1 MLLCVL
7 RSAKRVHPEDDAM
20 TRVRPSRFAWI
31 GHNEAL
37 VGLLMLCP
45 VFVALIVLRIWPAGL
60 ALAHSLSSDDPAR
73 WIDFST
79 FEYLFQDPTFL
90 NSLYRTAIFSI
101 IINPVQILIALALA
115 LMMNNHIAKGGLWR
129 TLILLPVVIP
139 QSISAVIWGV
149 ALRPDGPIN
158 AMLAAVGLPQQGFL
172 TSTTQAMPSIMLIVS
187 WVGCGYW
194 MTFLIAG
201 LKDIPTSLY
210 EAARL
215 DGAGRWQQLWHITL
229 PMLRR
234 PLLFVLVA
242 DTVANFL
249 VFAPVQILTGGGP
262 EETTNLIMT
271 EIFTRTFV
279 YGDDKG
285 GAAATVILVA
295 VVLVVVLI
303 QFRMMRGRGA

>member
-1 MLLCVL
+1 
-7 RSAKRVHPEDDAM
+7 M

-45 VFVALIVLRIWPAGL
+45 VFIALIVLRIWPAAI
-60 ALAHSLSSDDPAR
+60 ALGQSLSSEEPGR

-90 NSLYRTAIFSI
+90 NSLFRTAIFSI

-115 LMMNNHIAKGGLWR
+115 LMMNQNIAKGGLWR

-229 PMLRR
+229 PLLRR